1 MSLYVV
7 TYVHPDEKRWLE
19 HLEPHL
25 HWIERRLADGT
36 LIASG
41 PLQDEPELSAILLLK
56 ARDRDHVDELIAD
69 DPYVSE
75 GLLTQLTVRK
85 WDPGFG
91 ELRHHAGA

>member
-7 TYVHPDEKRWLE
+7 TYVHPDQQRWLKF
-19 HLEPHL
+19 LEPHL

-41 PLQDEPELSAILLLK
+41 PLPEAPELSAMLLFK
-56 ARDRDHVDELIAD
+56 AQDRDHVTELIAD
-69 DPYVSE
+69 DPFVSE
-75 GLLTQLTVRK
+75 GLVTELTVMK

-91 ELRHHAGA
+91 QLSRYAGT